1 MLLAVGLTRIKPN
14 RCLSFNQCM
23 ILKVFSLNCC
33 NILLNFC
40 LFTIIAEVFL
50 TLYQMNWPCVAI
62 TDVWAE
68 QSTIQRVFH
77 VLYSFDA
84 DKLIG
89 SSSAFK
95 AHFQR
100 RKIVH
105 LCLCGSLAQAVLYDC
120 IT

>member
-1 MLLAVGLTRIKPN
+1 
-14 RCLSFNQCM
+14 
-23 ILKVFSLNCC
+23 
-33 NILLNFC
+33 
-40 LFTIIAEVFL
+40 
-50 TLYQMNWPCVAI
+50 MNWPCVAI

-77 VLYSFDA
+77 VLYSFDD
-84 DKLIG
+84 DKLIV